1 MREAQTVQTA
11 AASDRSLVR
20 AMTRWDLAA
29 LAING
34 IVGAGIFVLPSS
46 AARLLGVLSPI
57 AFVLCAAITYI
68 VVLCFAEVASHF
80 SHTGGPYLYA
90 REAFG
95 SFAGF
100 EIGWATWLGR
110 VSSFAANTLVL
121 VSYLAFLFPQ
131 VGSGL
136 GRALILVA
144 VPAGLTIINIRGVA
158 AGARFADVFAAVK
171 IGALIFFAAVGIA
184 FVDWGR
190 LAADRTSFSANAS
203 WGQAILL
210 LIYAFV
216 GFEGAVVP
224 AAEARNPRKDL
235 ASALMLSLGVCA
247 VIYVVVQIVALGTVR
262 DLASSQRPLAD
273 SARNFL
279 GPAAGA
285 LMSLLVCI
293 SVLGNLSASALGS
306 PRITFALAERGDFPA
321 VFGRLHPVYR
331 TPAVSIGFFGAVAA
345 ILALSGTF
353 VWLATASVVARLA
366 GYLATCLALPVL
378 RKRSAE
384 PQRKIKWGPA
394 VSAAGA
400 LLCVWLLTQAES
412 GDLRAFALAAA
423 AGAVLYVARKK
434 FSSLAKEVQT

>member
-1 MREAQTVQTA
+1 
-11 AASDRSLVR
+11 
-20 AMTRWDLAA
+20 
-29 LAING
+29 
-34 IVGAGIFVLPSS
+34 
-46 AARLLGVLSPI
+46 
-57 AFVLCAAITYI
+57 
-68 VVLCFAEVASHF
+68 VASHF

-353 VWLATASVVARLA
+353 VWLATVSVVARLA

-400 LLCVWLLTQAES
+400 LLCVGLLTQAES

-434 FSSLAKEVQT
+434 FSSLAKEVQA